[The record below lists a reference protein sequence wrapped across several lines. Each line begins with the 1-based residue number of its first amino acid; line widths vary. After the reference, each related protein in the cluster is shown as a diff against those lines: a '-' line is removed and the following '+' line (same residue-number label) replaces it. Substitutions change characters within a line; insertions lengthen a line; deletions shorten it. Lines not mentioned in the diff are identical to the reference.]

1 MNKKAAKNTKSNAK
15 NNKKYDYDTST
26 ISGIH
31 IYEDEKGR
39 KIYYKPRTM
48 TGYVIKEENVK
59 TYRMLS
65 NRYILGILTVIF
77 SYFAFGDSGLH
88 WSIFLLLG
96 IIVFLIL
103 QYRFHRMFL
112 PKLVQIHN
120 YVPKQK
126 PNMIETIAQQ
136 EEWRLFTKIILYPIF
151 GALLLWDFYLRE
163 SEIGVL
169 AAGYVI
175 LAFCFIYAFI
185 NLRGYFYKRANA
197 KQS

>member
-1 MNKKAAKNTKSNAK
+1 M
-15 NNKKYDYDTST
+15 
-26 ISGIH
+26 H

-88 WSIFLLLG
+88 WSVFILLG
-96 IIVFLIL
+96 IIALLVL

-120 YVPKQK
+120 FVPKQK

-151 GALLLWDFYLRE
+151 GGLLLWDFYLRE

-175 LAFCFIYAFI
+175 LAFCIIYAFI
-185 NLRGYFYKRANA
+185 NLRGYFYKRANT